1 MRAIWNG
8 NIIFGLVS
16 IPVKLYSA
24 IQPRTISFNNL
35 HSVCHTKLESKRWC
49 PKCQKEVPWNE
60 VEKGF
65 KISKDQWVIL
75 SKEEIERVKLT
86 TSKNI
91 EIAYF
96 VDASQ
101 IDPIFFEK
109 TYYLVP
115 TEAGLK
121 PYSLF
126 VEALRIA
133 NKAAIGK
140 MILRNKEYVVVLRAF
155 KKGIA
160 LHTLFYKDEVKDINE
175 LEEIKKLVVVSK
187 EELELAKT
195 LISHLTKES
204 FSIEEFRDRYTE
216 ALKELIKAKLEGR
229 EFKLEEEKPKEEEK
243 SLMEALKASVET
255 IKKRKERE

>member
-24 IQPRTISFNNL
+24 TQPRTISFSNL

-140 MILRNKEYVVVLRAF
+140 
-155 KKGIA
+155 
-160 LHTLFYKDEVKDINE
+160 
-175 LEEIKKLVVVSK
+175 
-187 EELELAKT
+187 
-195 LISHLTKES
+195 
-204 FSIEEFRDRYTE
+204 
-216 ALKELIKAKLEGR
+216 
-229 EFKLEEEKPKEEEK
+229 
-243 SLMEALKASVET
+243 
-255 IKKRKERE
+255 

>member
-1 MRAIWNG
+1 MRALWTG
-8 NIIFGLVS
+8 NIVFGLVS
-16 IPVKLYSA
+16 IPVKLYAATQS
-24 IQPRTISFNNL
+24 RTISFSNF

-65 KISKDQWVIL
+65 KISKDKWVIL

-91 EIAYF
+91 EIVYF

-101 IDPIFFEK
+101 IDPIHFEK
-109 TYYLVP
+109 SYYLVP

-140 MILRNKEYVVVLRAF
+140 LILRNKEYVVALRAF
-155 KKGIA
+155 KKGIV
-160 LHTLFYKDEVKDINE
+160 LHTLFYKDEIKDINE
-175 LEEIKKLVVVSK
+175 LSELKNLVVVSK
-187 EELELAKT
+187 EELELAKI
-195 LISHLTKES
+195 LISQLTKES
-204 FSIEEFRDRYTE
+204 FSIEEFKDRYAE
-216 ALKELIKAKLEGR
+216 SLKELIKAKLEGR
-229 EFKLEEEKPKEEEK
+229 EFKVQEEEKKEEKGELVEILKQSIEK
-243 SLMEALKASVET
+243 VKKKKEAQ
-255 IKKRKERE
+255 